1 MSFPTEFYDYLQAH
15 NLTGIKGGH
24 ERPTFLEIWMVEVDG
39 RVFARSWS
47 KSARSWFTT
56 FQETEEGEIKYGDRV
71 VRVRGRQL
79 KNDPAMTERI
89 NQAYLKRYTQP
100 ENLPYAQGITKPEY
114 AAYTME
120 FFYIEGICHE

>member
-1 MSFPTEFYDYLQAH
+1 MSFPANFYHYLQTH
-15 NLTGIKGGH
+15 TLIGIKGGQ
-24 ERPTFLEIWMVEVDG
+24 ERPTFLNIWMVEVDG

-47 KSARSWFTT
+47 KSARSWFTA
-56 FQETEEGEIKYGDRV
+56 FQETEKGEIKYGDRV
-71 VRVRGRQL
+71 LRVQGRQL
-79 KNDPAMTERI
+79 EDDPEMTERI

-120 FFYIEGICHE
+120 FFYIEGISQE